1 MCDKNG
7 NGGGT
12 VLDVLIFGGQRF
24 CLFLLILRFRLQ
36 LQLASFPAMSVPGVL
51 GYEPHVMLGLK
62 GLSLVGLAGDSE
74 PIKMAQLL
82 ETPPKKSLTFT

>member
-1 MCDKNG
+1 
-7 NGGGT
+7 
-12 VLDVLIFGGQRF
+12 
-24 CLFLLILRFRLQ
+24 
-36 LQLASFPAMSVPGVL
+36 MSVPGVL
-51 GYEPHVMLGLK
+51 GYEPDVMLGLK